1 MLKVRD
7 IMTPDVVTLTPD
19 QSLREAIDTL
29 VTCRIQGAPVV
40 DGDKVVGVLSAP
52 DILEFESVTPVES
65 NAEQDEDE
73 DEEEEDTDAPEEWE
87 EGEEWS
93 SSYFTDLWTNR
104 GPDVAERIAAKGA
117 GWDMLAD
124 HTVAEAMSRAIL
136 TLPATLEVSAAA
148 QRMLAAGV
156 QRALVT
162 EGDAFVGILSTTDII
177 RAVAEHRLTV
187 RQMVFER

>member
-1 MLKVRD
+1 MLRVRD
-7 IMTPDVVTLTPD
+7 IMTADVVTLDPGQT
-19 QSLREAIDTL
+19 LREAIDTL

-52 DILEFESVTPVES
+52 DILEFESVTPVE
-65 NAEQDEDE
+65 ADRVE
-73 DEEEEDTDAPEEWE
+73 DEEEEEEAAEAPAEWQ

-93 SSYFTDLWTNR
+93 SSYFTDLWTN
-104 GPDVAERIAAKGA
+104 GTTDVAERMSSHSETH
-117 GWDMLAD
+117 DLLTE
-124 HTVAEAMSRAIL
+124 HVVAEAMSRTIC
-136 TLPATLEVSAAA
+136 TVPATMEVSNAA

-162 EGDAFVGILSTTDII
+162 DEDTFVGILSTTDIM
-177 RAVAEHRLTV
+177 RAVAAHRLTV